1 MKDLRR
7 TKMYNRYINVTKD
20 FEKMNEHTSKIEP
33 LIRNAKFNS
42 EEDKEKVIDWSRE
55 TFFNQWKRKGKQ
67 A

>member
-1 MKDLRR
+1 
-7 TKMYNRYINVTKD
+7 
-20 FEKMNEHTSKIEP
+20 MNEHINEIEL

-55 TFFNQWKRKGKQ
+55 TFFNQWKQKGEL

>member
-1 MKDLRR
+1 
-7 TKMYNRYINVTKD
+7 MYNRYINVKKD
-20 FEKMNEHTSKIEP
+20 FEKMNAHINEIEL

-55 TFFNQWKRKGKQ
+55 TFFNQWKQKGEL